1 MNVEGGIKLS
11 FEDHGIN
18 YCLFVCFFLLCTLI
32 KAHNIPNFYVGFGG
46 EVSELFKPDKKA
58 LRLVF
63 CSSS

>member
-1 MNVEGGIKLS
+1 MNVEEELS
-11 FEDHGIN
+11 CSEDHGIN
-18 YCLFVCFFLLCTLI
+18 YCLFVLCILI